1 MVAFP
6 LAMSPQTYLL
16 VLTCVSLGACAR
28 PVPPL
33 PPAPCTAASP
43 TAGVAPTASAVRL
56 VATTP
61 APYHEAFQTKLVT
74 TWEDPLTPTDSGWD
88 AIGQDSASNGGLRL
102 PRSAIFE
109 HKASFPVDLDSALDG
124 IHAHAQKVL
133 VARDAEMRAELA
145 RRQKTALATPG
156 STLVSTTDLTT
167 VTVLLAKTGKQMVFV
182 VRRTLEV
189 QLLGPMQK
197 APPANCLPGQPCA
210 QMADFRAPAFIH
222 VRLGARYTLNADGAL
237 VEETVFAPTADGPS

>member
-1 MVAFP
+1 MGALP
-6 LAMSPQTYLL
+6 LAMSPRTCLL
-16 VLTCVSLGACAR
+16 VLTSVSLGACAR
-28 PVPPL
+28 PVPR
-33 PPAPCTAASP
+33 APCAATSP
-43 TAGVAPTASAVRL
+43 TPAVAPSPTHP
-56 VATTP
+56 VATTA
-61 APYHEAFQTKLVT
+61 APYHETFQTKLVT
-74 TWEDPLTPTDSGWD
+74 TWADPVTPTDSGWV
-88 AIGQDSASNGGLRL
+88 AIGQDTSNDGGLRL

-109 HKASFPVDLDSALDG
+109 HKASFQVDLDAALDG

-156 STLVSTTDLTT
+156 TTLVATSDLTT

-182 VRRTLEV
+182 IRRTLEA

-210 QMADFRAPAFIH
+210 QRADFRPVRSID
-222 VRLGARYTLNADGAL
+222 VRLGARYTLRADGAL
-237 VEETVFAPTADGPS
+237 VEETVFAPTGDGPS